1 VLKYGSVKAKFT
13 ANATYLQTL
22 VVQAAQAVKA
32 DAQKAQQVSVA
43 VIMHVAAKEAANAEA
58 IVNQVE
64 MTAEADKVAK
74 VATVRADKVTV
85 QVARVVVT
93 VQVVREE
100 DNINIK

>member
-1 VLKYGSVKAKFT
+1 
-13 ANATYLQTL
+13 

-32 DAQKAQQVSVA
+32 DAQKAQQVSAA
-43 VIMHVAAKEAANAEA
+43 VIMHVVAKEAANAEA
-58 IVNQVE
+58 IVNQVA
-64 MTAEADKVAK
+64 MTAEADKVAQ

>member
-1 VLKYGSVKAKFT
+1 
-13 ANATYLQTL
+13 L

-32 DAQKAQQVSVA
+32 DAQKAQQVSAA
-43 VIMHVAAKEAANAEA
+43 VIMHVVAKEAANAEA
-58 IVNQVE
+58 IVNQVV
-64 MTAEADKVAK
+64 MTAEADKVAQ
-74 VATVRADKVTV
+74 VATV

>member
-64 MTAEADKVAK
+64 MTAEVAK